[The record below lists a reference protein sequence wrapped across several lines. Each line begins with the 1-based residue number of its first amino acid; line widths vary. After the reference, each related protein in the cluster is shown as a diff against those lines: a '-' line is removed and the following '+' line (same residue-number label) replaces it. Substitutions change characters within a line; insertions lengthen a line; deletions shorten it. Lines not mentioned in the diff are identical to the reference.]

1 MMRGVRLHHRFRYA
15 QAFWAFPCERKQ
27 EPSLSCNANPALEQ
41 RHTRGEGLRALSVRP
56 GMFGTPCL
64 RMHSSSAS
72 SWRSCGVISAG
83 GCSNPAATAV
93 EEQAFSCRAKPRR
106 GESLEHAA

>member
-1 MMRGVRLHHRFRYA
+1 
-15 QAFWAFPCERKQ
+15 
-27 EPSLSCNANPALEQ
+27 
-41 RHTRGEGLRALSVRP
+41 
-56 GMFGTPCL
+56 
-64 RMHSSSAS
+64 
-72 SWRSCGVISAG
+72 VISAG